1 MEELREKMHR
11 LENIGKKVDKIEY
24 TDIKEIRSQIRD
36 LQLDLT
42 KNNVLTEKNTEAM
55 NNMSNTMEHVRE
67 TMVQLSGAVECISR
81 TNQELATNLK
91 QQNVKIDE
99 QNVKIDELRARQ
111 DEYEEKGKF
120 DILLFLKKNFVTII
134 VACGVLG
141 YLFLK

>member
-1 MEELREKMHR
+1 MEELREKMHK
-11 LENIGKKVDKIEY
+11 LENIGKKVEKIEY
-24 TDIKEIRSQIRD
+24 TDIKEIRSKIQD

-67 TMVQLSGAVECISR
+67 TMVQLSGAVECVSR

-91 QQNVKIDE
+91 QQNAKIDE
-99 QNVKIDELRARQ
+99 QNVKIDELRIRQ
-111 DEYEEKGKF
+111 DEYEDKGKF
-120 DILLFLKKNFVTII
+120 DIILFLKRNFVSILL
-134 VACGVLG
+134 ACGVLW